1 MMKNCF
7 IGVVEDRHDPEQMGR
22 VRVRVFA
29 LHNEDRK
36 NEVPINSLP
45 WSPVVQSPMT
55 PSVAGSVHQLKEG
68 SWVLVMYL
76 DENYQNSV
84 VLGSVSTKY
93 GERPN
98 YEEGFSD
105 PFGVH
110 PRLLDETSLVAR
122 EDEYL
127 KHPTYAEREKN
138 RVTDVPIAKR
148 SATPTVSGISG
159 TSRQTWDEP
168 DLRGGQDS
176 KYPYNAV
183 REFEAGHLEEYDST
197 PDNSRITKTHRSG
210 TYEEITHDGSRVI
223 KIVGDGYSVTLKD
236 KNVLIKGDLNL
247 SIEGNMNH
255 YVKGNYIVEVG
266 GDYSISVAGSKQT
279 KVNKDNLLEVVG
291 TESLSIGGNQFHSCQ
306 GNRTLFAGGTTNIQA
321 NTTNISSTNVDIN
334 GSAVVSIS
342 GGSVLLN

>member
-1 MMKNCF
+1 MNCF

-29 LHNEDRK
+29 LHNADRK
-36 NEVPINSLP
+36 SEIPISSLP

-84 VLGSVSTKY
+84 VLGSVSTRY

-110 PRLLDETSLVAR
+110 PRLLEETSLVAR
-122 EDEYL
+122 GSEYL

-148 SATPTVSGISG
+148 SATPTVSNISG
-159 TSRQTWDEP
+159 TSRRTWDEP
-168 DLRGGQDS
+168 DLRGGQES
-176 KYPYNAV
+176 QYPYNAV
-183 REFEAGHLEEYDST
+183 REFESGHLEEYDST

-210 TYEEITHDGSRVI
+210 TYEEITHDGSRVV

-247 SIEGNMNH
+247 TVEGNMNH
-255 YVKGNYIVEVG
+255 YVKGDYNLEVG
-266 GDYSISVAGSKQT
+266 GNYSLSIDGSEQT
-279 KVNKDNLLEVVG
+279 KINSNKLLEVAG
-291 TESLSIGGNQFHSCQ
+291 TDSSSIGGNHLYRCQ
-306 GNRTLFAGGTTNIQA
+306 GNRTLLARGSTTIRSETGAININALPLA
-321 NTTNISSTNVDIN
+321 N
-334 GSAVVSIS
+334 VVIT
-342 GGSVLLN
+342 GAQVLFN